1 MNMFVHYVHE
11 VQDIIYIVYFLYLWT
26 KYSIWYIIVV
36 QLLLL
41 LNEYSMNMR
50 DTPVKEL
57 EAFPL

>member
-1 MNMFVHYVHE
+1 MFFH
-11 VQDIIYIVYFLYLWT
+11 
-26 KYSIWYIIVV
+26 IWVKFDSKLNHDFNLNFRFEA
-36 QLLLL
+36 LLLL